1 MPSLEHEQLVSMI
14 SEGLALEA
22 LPLDEQR
29 AAMEASAEF
38 FPPDP
43 DVLVDAID
51 AGGVPAEWI
60 SVSGS
65 EPSRTVLY
73 LHGGA
78 YVMGSP
84 KSHRGLAGRIARAA
98 GARVLVVDYR
108 LAPENPFPAALDDAL
123 TCWRWLLGDG
133 TSPEQSIIAGDS
145 AGGGLALA
153 SLLALRDA
161 GEALPAGAVA
171 LSPWTDLEGTGP
183 TAVEGAV
190 DDPMLKPAGLRANG
204 RDYAARDLQHPY
216 ASPLRGDLSGLPPLL
231 IQVGT
236 REILLSDSTRFAE
249 KAQAAGVDVT
259 LEIEDGLIHVWQMF
273 PDLPESRDAMA
284 RIGMFIMQQ
293 CDA

>member
-60 SVSGS
+60 SVTGS

-84 KSHRGLAGRIARAA
+84 KSHRGLAGRMARAA
-98 GARVLVVDYR
+98 GARVLVVD
-108 LAPENPFPAALDDAL
+108 
-123 TCWRWLLGDG
+123 
-133 TSPEQSIIAGDS
+133 
-145 AGGGLALA
+145 
-153 SLLALRDA
+153 
-161 GEALPAGAVA
+161 
-171 LSPWTDLEGTGP
+171 
-183 TAVEGAV
+183 
-190 DDPMLKPAGLRANG
+190 
-204 RDYAARDLQHPY
+204 
-216 ASPLRGDLSGLPPLL
+216 
-231 IQVGT
+231 
-236 REILLSDSTRFAE
+236 
-249 KAQAAGVDVT
+249 
-259 LEIEDGLIHVWQMF
+259 
-273 PDLPESRDAMA
+273 
-284 RIGMFIMQQ
+284 
-293 CDA
+293 